1 MELNYNDIFKLP
13 QRCLVNKRLTKTF
26 FSKNFDL
33 SSSEKKVLND
43 EIVKMEWIG
52 SLKPSNSNIPKFE
65 SEKYL
70 FEEVQIMSCEVDNL
84 PKFFN
89 LISEIFQKYIPYQ
102 ILLIIENS
110 SEWILSLA
118 DKRINLNDRTKRTVE
133 RYIHSPVLSKS
144 EIGESKFLRTI
155 SFDFI
160 NKSNLQSVYQSYIK
174 SVVQLKSSL
183 ITGVFIEENLERTEE
198 DLKVIQTIEKI
209 ESEIISLKNQI
220 KTESQLN
227 IRVSLNM
234 EIQTKKKEI
243 KRLTETLSQ

>member
-1 MELNYNDIFKLP
+1 MELNYNDIFNLP
-13 QRCLVNKRLTKTF
+13 KRCLVNKRLTKTF

-70 FEEVQIMSCEVDNL
+70 FEEVQIMSCEVVNL
-84 PKFFN
+84 QKVFN

-102 ILLIIENS
+102 IVLIIENS
-110 SEWILSLA
+110 SEWILSLS

-133 RYIHSPVLSKS
+133 RYVHSPVLSKS
-144 EIGESKFLRTI
+144 EIGDFKFLRTI

-160 NKSNLQSVYQSYIK
+160 NKSNLQSVYQSYIN
-174 SVVQLKSSL
+174 SVIQLKSSL
-183 ITGVFIEENLERTEE
+183 ITGVFNEENLERTEE
-198 DLKVIQTIEKI
+198 SLKIIQTIEKI

-220 KTESQLN
+220 KNESQLN
-227 IRVSLNM
+227 IRVSLNV
-234 EIQTKKKEI
+234 EIQTKKQEI
-243 KRLTETLSQ
+243 KRLKETLSQ

>member
-13 QRCLVNKRLTKTF
+13 QRCVVNKRLTKTF

-65 SEKYL
+65 SERYL
-70 FEEVQIMSCEVDNL
+70 FEEVQIMSCEVVNL
-84 PKFFN
+84 QKVYN

-102 ILLIIENS
+102 IVLIIENS
-110 SEWILSLA
+110 SEWILSLS

-133 RYIHSPVLSKS
+133 RYVHSPVLSKL
-144 EIGESKFLRTI
+144 EMGDSKFLRTI

-160 NKSNLQSVYQSYIK
+160 NKSNLQSVYQSYIN
-174 SVVQLKSSL
+174 SVIQLKSSL
-183 ITGVFIEENLERTEE
+183 ITGVFNEENLERTEE
-198 DLKVIQTIEKI
+198 DLKIIQTIEKI

-220 KTESQLN
+220 KSESQLN
-227 IRVSLNM
+227 FRVSLNV
-234 EIQTKKKEI
+234 EIQTKKREI
-243 KRLTETLSQ
+243 KRLKETLSQ

>member
-1 MELNYNDIFKLP
+1 MELNYNDILNLP

-70 FEEVQIMSCEVDNL
+70 FEEVQIMSCEVANL

-144 EIGESKFLRTI
+144 EIEDSKFLRTI

-160 NKSNLQSVYQSYIK
+160 NKSNLQSVYQSYIN
-174 SVVQLKSSL
+174 SVIQLKSSQ

-243 KRLTETLSQ
+243 RRLKETLSQ

>member
-1 MELNYNDIFKLP
+1 MELNYNDIFNLP

-65 SEKYL
+65 SKKYL
-70 FEEVQIMSCEVDNL
+70 FEEVQIMSCEVVNL
-84 PKFFN
+84 QKVFN

-102 ILLIIENS
+102 IVLIIENS
-110 SEWILSLA
+110 SEWILSLS

-133 RYIHSPVLSKS
+133 RYIHSPLLSKS
-144 EIGESKFLRTI
+144 EIVDSKFFKTI

-160 NKSNLQSVYQSYIK
+160 NKSNLQSVYQSYIN
-174 SVVQLKSSL
+174 SVIQLKSSL
-183 ITGVFIEENLERTEE
+183 ITGVFNEENLERTEE
-198 DLKVIQTIEKI
+198 SLKIIQDIEKI
-209 ESEIISLKNQI
+209 ESEIISLKNHI
-220 KTESQLN
+220 KYESQLN
-227 IRVSLNM
+227 VRVSMNVK
-234 EIQTKKKEI
+234 IQTKKQEL
-243 KRLTETLSQ
+243 KRLKETLSQ

>member
-13 QRCLVNKRLTKTF
+13 QRCLINKRLTKTF

-52 SLKPSNSNIPKFE
+52 SLKSSNSNIPKFE
-65 SEKYL
+65 SEKYM
-70 FEEVQIMSCEVDNL
+70 FEEVQIMSCEVVNL
-84 PKFFN
+84 QKVFN

-102 ILLIIENS
+102 VVLIIENS
-110 SEWILSLA
+110 SEWMLSLA
-118 DKRINLNDRTKRTVE
+118 DKRINLNDKSKRTVE
-133 RYIHSPVLSKS
+133 SYIHSPILNKL
-144 EIGESKFLRTI
+144 EIEDTKFFRTI

-160 NKSNLQSVYQSYIK
+160 NKSNLQSVYQSYFS
-174 SVVQLKSSL
+174 SVIQLKSSL
-183 ITGVFIEENLERTEE
+183 ITGVFNEENLERTED
-198 DLKVIQTIEKI
+198 DLKIIQTIEKI

-220 KTESQLN
+220 KNESQLN
-227 IRVSLNM
+227 IRVSLNI

-243 KRLTETLSQ
+243 KRLKETLFK

>member
-1 MELNYNDIFKLP
+1 MELNYNDIFNLP
-13 QRCLVNKRLTKTF
+13 KRCLVNKRLTKTF

-70 FEEVQIMSCEVDNL
+70 FEEVQIMSCEVVNL
-84 PKFFN
+84 QKVYN

-102 ILLIIENS
+102 IVLIIENS
-110 SEWILSLA
+110 SEWILSLS

-133 RYIHSPVLSKS
+133 RYVHSPVLSKS
-144 EIGESKFLRTI
+144 EIGDFKFLRTI
-155 SFDFI
+155 TFDFI
-160 NKSNLQSVYQSYIK
+160 NKSNLQSVYQSYIN
-174 SVVQLKSSL
+174 SVIQLKSSL
-183 ITGVFIEENLERTEE
+183 ITGVFNEENLERTEE
-198 DLKVIQTIEKI
+198 SLKIIQTIEKI

-220 KTESQLN
+220 KSESQLN
-227 IRVSLNM
+227 FKVSLNV
-234 EIQTKKKEI
+234 EIQTKKREI
-243 KRLTETLSQ
+243 KRLKETLSQ